1 MADKVALEH
10 VSVAALN
17 FSRCPFV
24 IIPVLHK
31 QLSIIQK
38 PHHEPDAGRNP
49 YSLIHRRQNK
59 NKLELPAESCVYWT
73 VHHCDS

>member
-17 FSRCPFV
+17 FPRCQF
-24 IIPVLHK
+24 IITPMLHK

-38 PHHEPDAGRNP
+38 ADHGPEAGRNSIQSHP
-49 YSLIHRRQNK
+49 PKTEQKQTRITSINY
-59 NKLELPAESCVYWT
+59 
-73 VHHCDS
+73 